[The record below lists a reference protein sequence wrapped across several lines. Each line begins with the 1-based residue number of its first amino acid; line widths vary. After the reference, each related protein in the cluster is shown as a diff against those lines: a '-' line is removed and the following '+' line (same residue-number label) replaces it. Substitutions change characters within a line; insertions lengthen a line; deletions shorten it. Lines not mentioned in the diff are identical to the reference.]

1 MIIAYNTIIVKKII
15 QVHIYKGEKY
25 YIAECLDL
33 PVVTQAKTLDE
44 LAKNLKEA
52 IELQLE
58 GEKLR
63 DFDLAPEPSILAN
76 LEIETSVY
84 A

>member
-1 MIIAYNTIIVKKII
+1 MKKII
-15 QVHIYKGEKY
+15 QVRIFKGEKY

-33 PVVTQAKTLDE
+33 PVVTQGKTLDE
-44 LAKNLKEA
+44 TAENIKQA

-58 GEKLR
+58 NEN
-63 DFDLAPEPSILAN
+63 LADWDILPDYSILAN
-76 LEIETSVY
+76 LELEPVH